1 MTADIKQG
9 VELGK
14 QYVIVTAV
22 SQFRLRYAIPLDA
35 LQSLNPGV
43 QVDPLWALDSVTCC
57 EVEEFSQ
64 EHMGE
69 TILDHRVVDEDEIL
83 EIFDKENS
91 YLSTWDTAQKL
102 RHIRNWQSKL
112 SEE

>member
-1 MTADIKQG
+1 MTQDL
-9 VELGK
+9 ELNK

-22 SQFRLRYAIPLDA
+22 SQFRLRYVIPMDA
-35 LQSLNPGV
+35 LQALNPNV
-43 QVDPLWALDSVTCC
+43 QVDPLWALDSVTCGD
-57 EVEEFSQ
+57 VEEFSQ

-69 TILDHRVVDEDEIL
+69 TILDHRVVGEDEIL
-83 EIFDKENS
+83 EIFDKENH
-91 YLSTWDTAQKL
+91 YLSGWGTDEKL